1 MQPGGR
7 GLRPWDLGRP
17 WRVAWFVEQDEYDT
31 AALASIGDV
40 ADCVA
45 RADAQVRA
53 VLGEVM
59 AQGRSTAV
67 ASGYVAAL
75 SPGTRA
81 NCWSLAESA
90 GHEGWGR
97 MQALLGSYRWDW
109 AELRAK
115 LPALAAAWIPDAGDD
130 LIGPGIAIDET
141 AHIKHGDA
149 TACVAPQ
156 HAGCTGQVENCV
168 TTVFSAYVTARGQAW
183 ADFDVYMPDRWA
195 RDMPRRQAAGI
206 PADLEFATKP
216 QLAMRQ
222 LGRLTAAGLPVKWV
236 AFDEVYGRSEE
247 LRKKAAKA
255 GLSYMAIIPC
265 DYQVPLPSGA
275 VIRADAAVAD
285 AVFERRSCGNGS
297 KGPRYSD
304 WAMTATGIKGQ
315 YLLIRRLISH
325 PDQLTFCLCWA
336 PPGRPA
342 TMTYFITIAGRR
354 WPVEETFKTGKD
366 VLGWDQAQARSWNGI
381 CRHTA
386 LAALAQLRAA
396 AIRNALTGHIQLP
409 GTGHDTSDT
418 VDDSDISDADLLIP
432 LGDAPVPVRG
442 GQPCPPGIAPIRLS
456 IAETARLAGLAR
468 QYAAG
473 LISRARLAF
482 ALHWSARRRRHQA
495 TARWHHYSA
504 RLLAITGTG

>member
-1 MQPGGR
+1 
-7 GLRPWDLGRP
+7 
-17 WRVAWFVEQDEYDT
+17 VEQDEYDT
-31 AALASIGDV
+31 AVLASIGDV
-40 ADCVA
+40 ADCTA
-45 RADAQVRA
+45 RADAQVKK
-53 VLGEVM
+53 VLEGVL
-59 AQGRSTAV
+59 AQRRSTAV

-81 NCWSLAESA
+81 DCWSLAESA
-90 GHEGWGR
+90 GHESWGR
-97 MQALLGSYRWDW
+97 MQTLLGSYRWDW
-109 AELRAK
+109 KDLRAQ
-115 LPALAAAWIPDAGDD
+115 LPGLAAVWIPDAGGD

-141 AHIKHGDA
+141 AQLKHGDA

-168 TTVFSAYVTARGQAW
+168 TTVFSAYVTANGQAW

-195 RDMPRRQAAGI
+195 RDMPRRRAAGI
-206 PADLEFATKP
+206 PDDLQFATKP
-216 QLAMRQ
+216 QLAERQ
-222 LGRLTAAGLPVKWV
+222 LGRLLAAGLPARWA

-247 LRKKAAKA
+247 LRKKAARA
-255 GLSYMAIIPC
+255 GLSYVAIIPC
-265 DYQVPLPSGA
+265 DYQVTLPSGA
-275 VIRADAAVAD
+275 VIRADEAVKG

-315 YLLIRRLISH
+315 YLLIRRLIAR
-325 PDQLTFCLCWA
+325 PDQLTFHLCWA

-366 VLGWDQAQARSWNGI
+366 VYGWDQTQARSWNGI

-396 AIRNALTGHIQLP
+396 AIRNALTGRIQLP
-409 GTGHDTSDT
+409 GTGHDTSHT
-418 VDDSDISDADLLIP
+418 VGHSDVSDADLLIP

-482 ALHWSARRRRHQA
+482 ALHWSLQRRRHQA
-495 TARWHHYSA
+495 IARWHHYSA
-504 RLLAITGTG
+504 RLLAITRTG

>member
-1 MQPGGR
+1 
-7 GLRPWDLGRP
+7 
-17 WRVAWFVEQDEYDT
+17 VERDEYDT

-40 ADCVA
+40 ADCTA
-45 RADAQVRA
+45 RADAQVKD
-53 VLGEVM
+53 VLEGVL
-59 AQGRSTAV
+59 AQRRSTAV
-67 ASGYVAAL
+67 ASAYVAAL

-81 NCWSLAESA
+81 DCWSLAESA
-90 GHEGWGR
+90 GHESWGR

-109 AELRAK
+109 KDLRAQ
-115 LPALAAAWIPDAGDD
+115 LPGLAAVWLRDADGD

-141 AHIKHGDA
+141 AQLKHGDA

-168 TTVFSAYVTARGQAW
+168 TTVFSAYVTANGQAW

-195 RDMPRRQAAGI
+195 RDMPRRRAAGI
-206 PADLEFATKP
+206 PGDLEFATKP

-222 LGRLTAAGLPVKWV
+222 LGRLTTAGLPVKWV

-255 GLSYMAIIPC
+255 GLSYVAIIPC
-265 DYQVPLPSGA
+265 DYQVTLPSGA
-275 VIRADAAVAD
+275 VIRADEAVKD
-285 AVFERRSCGNGS
+285 AIFERRSCGNGS
-297 KGPRYSD
+297 KGPRYGD
-304 WAMTATGIKGQ
+304 WAMTATGIEGQ
-315 YLLIRRLISH
+315 YLLIRRLISR
-325 PDQLTFCLCWA
+325 PDQLTFHLCWA

-354 WPVEETFKTGKD
+354 WPVEETFRTGKD
-366 VLGWDQAQARSWNGI
+366 VYGWDQTQVRSWNGI

-386 LAALAQLRAA
+386 LVALAQLRAA
-396 AIRNALTGHIQLP
+396 AIRNALTGRIQLR
-409 GTGHDTSDT
+409 GTCHDTSHT
-418 VDDSDISDADLLIP
+418 AGDSDISDADLLIP

-468 QYAAG
+468 QYATG

-482 ALHWSARRRRHQA
+482 ALHWSLQRRRHQA
-495 TARWHHYSA
+495 IARWHHYSA

>member
-1 MQPGGR
+1 M
-7 GLRPWDLGRP
+7 
-17 WRVAWFVEQDEYDT
+17 EQDEYDT

-40 ADCVA
+40 ADCTA
-45 RADAQVRA
+45 RADAQVKN
-53 VLGEVM
+53 VLEGVL
-59 AQGRSTAV
+59 AQRRSIAV
-67 ASGYVAAL
+67 ASAYVAAL

-81 NCWSLAESA
+81 DCWSLAESA
-90 GHEGWGR
+90 GHESWGR

-109 AELRAK
+109 KDLRAQ
-115 LPALAAAWIPDAGDD
+115 LPGLAAGWIPDAGGD

-141 AHIKHGDA
+141 AQLKHGDG
-149 TACVAPQ
+149 TACAAPQ

-168 TTVFSAYVTARGQAW
+168 TTVFSAYVTANGQAW

-195 RDMPRRQAAGI
+195 RDMPRRRAAGI
-206 PADLEFATKP
+206 PDDLQFATKP
-216 QLAMRQ
+216 QLAERQ
-222 LGRLTAAGLPVKWV
+222 LGRLLAAGLPARWV

-255 GLSYMAIIPC
+255 GLSYVAIIPC
-265 DYQVPLPSGA
+265 DYQVTLPSGA
-275 VIRADAAVAD
+275 AIRADQAAAD
-285 AVFERRSCGNGS
+285 AIFERRSCGNGS

-304 WAMTATGIKGQ
+304 WAMTATGIKGP
-315 YLLIRRLISH
+315 YLLIRRLISR

-342 TMTYFITIAGRR
+342 TITYFITIAGRR

-366 VLGWDQAQARSWNGI
+366 VYGWDQTQVRSWNGI

-386 LAALAQLRAA
+386 LAALAQLRTA
-396 AIRNALTGHIQLP
+396 AIRNALTGRIQLR
-409 GTGHDTSDT
+409 GTGHDTSHT
-418 VDDSDISDADLLIP
+418 ARDSDISDADLLIP
-432 LGDAPVPVRG
+432 LGDAPVPVCG

-456 IAETARLAGLAR
+456 IAETTRLAGLAR
-468 QYAAG
+468 QYTAG

-482 ALHWSARRRRHQA
+482 ALHWSLRRRRHQA
-495 TARWHHYSA
+495 IARWHHYST